1 MTKVNEDRRKFL
13 RGFLAAAAATT
24 ASVGGGGLAY
34 AGDTDALA
42 RRYMLRMLAGLD
54 VGEPFFGEWALIDA
68 YPPRA
73 GGVVLV
79 LAKGAGAP
87 IRVDVCRR
95 GEPTIAPAYTRH
107 LELFV
112 MDGGAGDKLL
122 PTDMVE
128 ALQFLVEVLQDNEA
142 QWLLSER
149 LLTHSERLNR
159 YPDHMNRAAQEL
171 SPSPLHDR

>member
-1 MTKVNEDRRKFL
+1 MAEVNKDRRKLL
-13 RGFLAAAAATT
+13 RGIFAAAAATT
-24 ASVGGGGLAY
+24 AVGGGSLAY
-34 AGDTDALA
+34 AVDTDGLA
-42 RRYMLRMLAGLD
+42 RRYLARMLAGLD
-54 VGEPFFGEWALIDA
+54 VGQPFFCDWSLIDA

-79 LAKGAGAP
+79 LAKGRSAP

-142 QWLLSER
+142 QWLLSEQ
-149 LLTHSERLNR
+149 LLTHNERLKR
-159 YPDHMNRAAQEL
+159 FPDFMGDAARSL
-171 SPSPLHDR
+171 TPAAI